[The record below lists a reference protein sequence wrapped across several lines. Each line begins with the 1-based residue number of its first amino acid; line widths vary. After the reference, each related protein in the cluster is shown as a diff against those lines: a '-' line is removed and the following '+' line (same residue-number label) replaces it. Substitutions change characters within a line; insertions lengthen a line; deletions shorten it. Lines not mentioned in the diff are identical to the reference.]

1 MITGSQQATMS
12 NSYNKIHTYYDMA
25 QDFIKS
31 LSTIPDIKDDAD
43 KLKYEI
49 EHFKDNSKMSID

>member
-1 MITGSQQATMS
+1 MS